1 MVFERLRSNGWGASL
16 LLGTL
21 GKAELPGRGLVEF
34 DLRGIVDMFTA
45 MEDLMWKLSDVSSNL
60 KRRK

>member
-1 MVFERLRSNGWGASL
+1 MFERLRSNGWGASL

-45 MEDLMWKLSDVSSNL
+45 MEDLMWKLSDVIQT
-60 KRRK
+60 